1 VQNPCEHLLLLL
13 QHFNVRCTSPTSWFK
28 SHISLWV
35 LSASH
40 HSVIWLIGVW
50 SFSHGCFP
58 SQKLF
63 FHRCWCRQMPGKRIK
78 AIAAGT
84 WKLLHVRFSNQSVKF
99 PVSVLQSILSQTNPD
114 WRFSCNNPFISSHQ
128 LLTIHVPVP
137 NVTQECDAFL
147 GVFAKLQNV
156 TVSCFA
162 SYCPLHGTARLS
174 LDGIPW
180 NLVFEYFLKISQEN
194 SSFINIRQG

>member
-1 VQNPCEHLLLLL
+1 M
-13 QHFNVRCTSPTSWFK
+13 SWFK

-40 HSVIWLIGVW
+40 HSLIWLVGVW
-50 SFSHGCFP
+50 SSSCGCFP

-63 FHRCWCRQMPGKRIK
+63 FHHCGWRQMPGKS
-78 AIAAGT
+78 T
-84 WKLLHVRFSNQSVKF
+84 WKPSHVRFSNHSVRF
-99 PVSVLQSILSQTNPD
+99 PVSMLQSILSQTNPD
-114 WRFSCNNPFISSHQ
+114 WRFSCNNLFVSSHQ

-147 GVFAKLQNV
+147 GVFAKLQKV
-156 TVSCFA
+156 TISCIT

-174 LDGIPW
+174 LDGMPW

-194 SSFINIRQG
+194 SSFINIRQE